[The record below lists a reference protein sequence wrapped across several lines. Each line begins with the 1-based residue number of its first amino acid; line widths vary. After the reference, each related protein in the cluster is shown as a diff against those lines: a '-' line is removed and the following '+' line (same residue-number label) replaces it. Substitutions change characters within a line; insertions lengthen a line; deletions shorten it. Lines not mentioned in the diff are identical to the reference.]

1 MKLER
6 YKDKKETRK
15 KAMLIGLTVI
25 TLISITMIL
34 YKTFAKFTTTT
45 SFTIMSGKVIY
56 KKKTFELGTDIKPVT
71 SGDGLYAVNH
81 SSPAGWTATEYRYAG
96 KILIII

>member
-56 KKKTFELGTDIKPVT
+56 KKNNDQHLMKYLKIFCKQTWHLLLIK
-71 SGDGLYAVNH
+71 
-81 SSPAGWTATEYRYAG
+81 
-96 KILIII
+96 